1 MLCIITVPLPERK
14 IPFAATINSNKA
26 CAWLYYK
33 MENQGFL
40 WVKGIQYN
48 VIAIM

>member
-1 MLCIITVPLPERK
+1 
-14 IPFAATINSNKA
+14 
-26 CAWLYYK
+26 

-48 VIAIM
+48 VIAIMWTWLSLNSYKF